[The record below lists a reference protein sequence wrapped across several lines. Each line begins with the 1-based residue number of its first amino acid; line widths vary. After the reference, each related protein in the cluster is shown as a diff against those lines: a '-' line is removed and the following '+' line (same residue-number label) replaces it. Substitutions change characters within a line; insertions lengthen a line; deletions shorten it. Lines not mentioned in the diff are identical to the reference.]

1 MELFTQYSRV
11 GEGYGNFT
19 GENVLVYSL
28 FNIIIIIG
36 KIYNNFD
43 VKYCID
49 NQFIT
54 NVC

>member
-11 GEGYGNFT
+11 GEGHGNYA
-19 GENVLVYSL
+19 GGNVLVYSL
-28 FNIIIIIG
+28 FNIRIIIG

-43 VKYCID
+43 VKYRIE

-54 NVC
+54 KVC